1 MAKAKPIEPARRTEQ
16 SLAVDGLPARDRH
29 KNLIYVPGRYTGYAT
44 KTPPGVGEVIEEEG
58 GADVGRNGAGQP
70 GVALDA
76 YTDKLDEVVR
86 LMGDAGSVTQGA

>member
-1 MAKAKPIEPARRTEQ
+1 
-16 SLAVDGLPARDRH
+16 
-29 KNLIYVPGRYTGYAT
+29 
-44 KTPPGVGEVIEEEG
+44 VGEAIEDEG
-58 GADVGRNGAGQP
+58 GADVGRIAAGQP